1 MEYPGA
7 KFTRPIRR
15 ALLIFFITLF
25 FVITPIVIAFTIGY
39 RYDWQN
45 GFWKA
50 TGAISIDVEPTQT
63 VTSLNG
69 LESKTQMPVR
79 LKNISQGKYDVRL
92 SATDYYDWNK
102 TIEVKDKETTYIK
115 EISLLKKNS
124 PQAIL
129 KNSINDFALSPDFR
143 YIIFTE
149 KENASNTKKTS
160 IMLWDSQ
167 TEQTSQLF
175 IADTGENLN
184 IIWSPKNNCAT
195 IGDTLDEHKKLWIYC
210 LPNKLIDLV
219 SIETS
224 PIEKTLWN
232 TATQPELFYNTKN
245 QIFSFIP
252 QTQQKRIIVPNTY
265 LDWYMADGQ
274 LWTLQK
280 NTTTNQYKIIK
291 DVLGFK
297 TDFANIE
304 TKISNV
310 KWEILTILSDAVLI
324 KKKTTKEMI
333 LVNQNKQSNINGD
346 KFYISPYNNWLL
358 IWTPWELWTY
368 TNGEE
373 PFLLNRSG
381 ENLQAVVPL
390 DKYNT
395 IAMIYQNKIT
405 AIFPYYLTT
414 NELLKTKTDNV
425 SADSKNKILYYTIKD
440 KSGLWMLKY

>member
-50 TGAISIDVEPTQT
+50 AGAISIDIEPAQT
-63 VTSLNG
+63 ITFLNG
-69 LESKTQMPVR
+69 LESKNQMPVR
-79 LKNISQGKYDVRL
+79 LKNISQGKYDIRL
-92 SATDYYDWNK
+92 AATGYYDWNK
-102 TIEVKDKETTYIK
+102 SIEVKDKETTYIK

-124 PQAIL
+124 PEAIL
-129 KNSINDFALSPDFR
+129 KNSINNFALSPDFR

-149 KENASNTKKTS
+149 KNALNTKKTDV
-160 IMLWDSQ
+160 MLWDSQ
-167 TEQTSQLF
+167 TGQISQLF
-175 IADTGENLN
+175 ITDTSENLN
-184 IIWSPKNNCAT
+184 IIWSPKNNCAA
-195 IGDTLDEHKKLWIYC
+195 IGDELEEHKKLWIYC
-210 LPNKLIDLV
+210 LPNKLIDMAL
-219 SIETS
+219 IETL
-224 PIEKTLWN
+224 PIKKIIWNN
-232 TATQPELFYNTKN
+232 TAQPELFYNTKN
-245 QIFSFIP
+245 QIISFIP
-252 QTQQKRIIVPNTY
+252 QTKQKRTVAANIY

-274 LWTLQK
+274 LWALQK

-291 DVLGFK
+291 DALGFK
-297 TDFANIE
+297 TEFADIE
-304 TKISNV
+304 TKISNA
-310 KWEILTILSDAVLI
+310 KLEILTILSDAVLL
-324 KKKTTKEMI
+324 KKKTTTEMI
-333 LVNQNKQSNINGD
+333 LVDQNKQSNINGE
-346 KFYISPYNNWLL
+346 KFFISPYNNWLL

-381 ENLQAVVPL
+381 ENLQAVLPL

-395 IAMIYQNKIT
+395 LAMIYQNKVT
-405 AIFPYYLTT
+405 AIFPYYLTN
-414 NELLKTKTDNV
+414 NELLKTKIDRV

-440 KSGLWMLKY
+440 KAGLWILKY